1 MRLVAAALIALLLV
15 VQWQLWFGKGG
26 WLRVW
31 DLQAQVETQ
40 RSANASALASNAA
53 LAAEIDSLRAGGEA
67 IEERA
72 RYHLNMIRGDETFFQ
87 RPPQAQ

>member
-1 MRLVAAALIALLLV
+1 MRLIAAILAALLLV

-26 WLRVW
+26 WLRVGS
-31 DLQAQVETQ
+31 LQDQLETQ
-40 RSANASALASNAA
+40 RAANASALASNAA

-72 RYHLNMIRGDETFFQ
+72 RYQLNMIRGDETFFQ
-87 RPPQAQ
+87 RPPQGR

>member
-1 MRLVAAALIALLLV
+1 MRWVAAALIALLLV

-31 DLQAQVETQ
+31 QLQAQLEAQ
-40 RSANASALASNAA
+40 RAANALALASNAA

-72 RYHLNMIRGDETFFQ
+72 RHQLNMIRGDETFFQ
-87 RPPQAQ
+87 RPSAR

>member
-1 MRLVAAALIALLLV
+1 MRWVAAALIALLLV

-31 DLQAQVETQ
+31 QLQAQLEAQ
-40 RSANASALASNAA
+40 RAANASALASNAA

-67 IEERA
+67 IDERA
-72 RYHLNMIRGDETFFQ
+72 RHQLNMIRGDETFFQ
-87 RPPQAQ
+87 RPSAR

>member
-1 MRLVAAALIALLLV
+1 MRWVAAALIALLLV

-31 DLQAQVETQ
+31 QLQAQLEAQ
-40 RSANASALASNAA
+40 RAANASALASNAA

-72 RYHLNMIRGDETFFQ
+72 RHQLNMIRGDETFFQ
-87 RPPQAQ
+87 RPSAR

>member
-1 MRLVAAALIALLLV
+1 MRLALILVLALFAV

-31 DLQAQVETQ
+31 QLQAQLEAQ

-72 RYHLNMIRGDETFFQ
+72 RYQLNMIRGDETFFQ

>member
-1 MRLVAAALIALLLV
+1 MRWVAAALAALLLV

-31 DLQAQVETQ
+31 QLQSQLEAQRAAT
-40 RSANASALASNAA
+40 ASALASNAA
-53 LAAEIDSLRAGGEA
+53 LAAEIDSLRSGGEA

-72 RYHLNMIRGDETFFQ
+72 RHQLNMIRGDETFFQ
-87 RPPQAQ
+87 RPPAR